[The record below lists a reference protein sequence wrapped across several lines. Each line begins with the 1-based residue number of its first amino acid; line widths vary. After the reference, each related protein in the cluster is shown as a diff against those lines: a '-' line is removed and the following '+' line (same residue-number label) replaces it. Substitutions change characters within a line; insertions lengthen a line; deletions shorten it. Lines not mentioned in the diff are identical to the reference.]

1 MYTRIMYRRKLVC
14 LLHTSTTKISIYLS
28 CLLFPFHLIGNVIIQ
43 MCTILI
49 YLSIYICFISNHKSV
64 CSCTMMCRP
73 NFHLEIQQLGKIEV
87 VLNRHLS
94 KFGFQCYS
102 LPILFWLEGGCEQI
116 GHFRYYKY
124 RLVMQ
129 SIFMDDV
136 NNSRMYIIDV
146 YVGKLAGLDIKKNS
160 NKSLKL
166 MLYCVVHIDLFEE

>member
-1 MYTRIMYRRKLVC
+1 MYIYTRIMYRRKLVC

-87 VLNRHLS
+87 VLNRHLQS
-94 KFGFQCYS
+94 LVSNAIPSLYFFG
-102 LPILFWLEGGCEQI
+102 WRGGAN
-116 GHFRYYKY
+116 R
-124 RLVMQ
+124 
-129 SIFMDDV
+129 
-136 NNSRMYIIDV
+136 
-146 YVGKLAGLDIKKNS
+146 
-160 NKSLKL
+160 
-166 MLYCVVHIDLFEE
+166 